1 MANKDLRSFIE
12 ILRNQYPEELIEV
25 ERPISPRFEIPVV
38 LRKLQQ
44 QGNFS
49 AVLFRNVTGTKMPV
63 ISNVFASRKRLA
75 IALETVEEN
84 LLSRYMECEDKFIP
98 PKIISSGPVKEVLIK
113 GDEVN
118 LMKLPIITH
127 CEKDAGPYITAGVMV
142 LKDPDTGVYDTGIFR
157 LQLKDRS
164 KLGVCFGEY
173 SRAMHIIRKNEARNR
188 ITEVAVFIGH
198 HPACILASQTKV
210 PFGINELSIMGG
222 LLREP
227 LEIVKCETVDI
238 EVPAYAE
245 IVLEGVIPPNVR
257 EPEAPFGE
265 YTWYY
270 GPQRN
275 SHILKV
281 KAVTHRADPIY
292 LDVFNAHPD
301 HNMVAVLARESV
313 VYKRIKMV
321 IPTLK
326 AVCLPMSG
334 MCRHT
339 AYISIKKEFDGQGKI
354 AALAA
359 LASDPFLKMVVIVDD
374 DVDVHNEM
382 EVWWAVTTRTQ
393 PDRAIFMVPDS
404 YVCELDPSAY
414 SIKNRAEKDSLN
426 TKWAIDATK
435 PIGLPFE
442 ECADVPKEFLNKVRL
457 EEYLPGGVYGRN

>member
-1 MANKDLRSFIE
+1 MVNKDLRSFIE
-12 ILRNQYPEELIEV
+12 ALRDQHPEELIEV
-25 ERPISPRFEIPVV
+25 ERPVSPCFEIPAI

-44 QGNFS
+44 QGKFP
-49 AVLFRNVTGTKMPV
+49 AVFFRNTVGTKMPV

-75 IALETVEEN
+75 IALETSEES
-84 LLSRYMECEDKFIP
+84 LLSKYMELEDKPIP
-98 PKIISSGPVKEVLIK
+98 PKTVGSGPVKEVIIK
-113 GDEVN
+113 GDEVD
-118 LMKLPIITH
+118 LTKLPIVTH
-127 CEKDAGPYITAGVMV
+127 CEKDAGPYITAGVMI

-157 LQLKDRS
+157 LQLKGKD

-173 SRAMHIIRKNEARNR
+173 SRAMHIIRKNEAKN
-188 ITEVAVFIGH
+188 IPTEVAIFIGH

-210 PFGINELSIMGG
+210 PLGTDELSILGG
-222 LLREP
+222 LLGEP

-245 IVLEGVIPPNVR
+245 IVIEGIIPPNVR

-270 GPQRN
+270 GPSRN

-281 KAVTHRADPIY
+281 KAMTHRESPIY
-292 LDVFNAHPD
+292 LDVFSAHPD
-301 HNMVAVLARESV
+301 HNMVALLARESV
-313 VYKRIKMV
+313 VFKRVKMV
-321 IPTLK
+321 VPTLK
-326 AVCLPMSG
+326 EVCLPMSG

-359 LASDPFLKMVVIVDD
+359 LASDPFLKMVVVVEDD
-374 DVDVHNEM
+374 IDVHNEM

-393 PDRAIFMVPDS
+393 PDRAIFMVPDA

-414 SIKNRAEKDSLN
+414 SIRSRAEKDSLN

-442 ECADVPKEFLNKVRL
+442 ERADVPKELLNKIRI
-457 EEYLPGGVYGRN
+457 EEYLPRA